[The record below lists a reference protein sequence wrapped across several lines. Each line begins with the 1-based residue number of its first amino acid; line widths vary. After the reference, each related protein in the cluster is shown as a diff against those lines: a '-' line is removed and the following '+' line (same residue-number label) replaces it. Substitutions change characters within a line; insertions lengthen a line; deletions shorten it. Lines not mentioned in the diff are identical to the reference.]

1 MLSTRLWMGMILI
14 SLTVGVLVLDQQL
27 APAYPF
33 LLVLVLLLTLV
44 GCHELLEL
52 LGTARRPSPW
62 LCYTAVA
69 ALVAANW
76 LPSISARLVP
86 DLLVDR
92 DPWLWIVGVFAL
104 VVLAAFVVEMA
115 AFHVPGESVA
125 RIALVVCMT
134 AYLGLLPSFLVQLR
148 WLPDLE
154 TSSKNQRASA
164 ALMLAIFV
172 PKCGDIGAYFTG
184 RLLGRHPMA
193 PTLSPKKTW
202 EGAAGGVTA
211 SLLAALGIDRL
222 GPVVRGGWP
231 SAAILGAALGM
242 VGIVGDLAESLI
254 KRDCQQKDAS
264 QVVPGFGGVLDVVDS
279 ILFAAPVAYWWIK

>member
-1 MLSTRLWMGMILI
+1 MLSTRLWMGTILI
-14 SLTVGVLVLDQQL
+14 GLTVGVLVLDQWL
-27 APAYPF
+27 APWYPF
-33 LLVLVLLLTLV
+33 LFVLVLLLTLV

-62 LCYTAVA
+62 LCYTAVTG
-69 ALVAANW
+69 LVAANW

-86 DLLVDR
+86 NLMMDR

-104 VVLAAFVVEMA
+104 MVLAAFVVEMA
-115 AFHVPGESVA
+115 AFQVPGESVT
-125 RIALVVCMT
+125 RVALIVWIT

-184 RLLGRHPMA
+184 RVLGRHAMA

-202 EGAAGGVTA
+202 EGAAGGVMA
-211 SLLAALGIDRL
+211 SMLSALGIDRL

-231 SAAILGAALGM
+231 SAAVLGAALGI
-242 VGIVGDLAESLI
+242 VGILGDLAESLI
-254 KRDCQQKDAS
+254 KRDCRQKDAS